1 MSDSLSF
8 VTTGDGARIAYRID
22 GPSDR
27 PALIL
32 SNSIATTLHMWDQQI
47 PMFSRHFRVIRYDT
61 RGHGASSVPAGAYS
75 IDRFGHDVVEM
86 MDALN
91 IERAHFLGLSLGGFI
106 AQWLGIHT
114 PERIDRLILSNTA
127 PYLGPPKALDETIKS
142 VLQSKDMTE
151 RAELF
156 LRNWFPPHMLDAG
169 GETIE
174 QFRAMVLSTSREGLA
189 GNFAAIRDMDLRRT
203 IALITRPTLVIAG
216 EHDQVTSVSHARAIA
231 QTIPDAQLKVL
242 PTVHLPNVEL
252 PSEYAEIVLR
262 FLSATR

>member
-1 MSDSLSF
+1 MSDSHSF

-22 GPSDR
+22 GSSDS

-47 PMFSRHFRVIRYDT
+47 PALSRHFRVVRYDI
-61 RGHGASSVPAGAYS
+61 RGHGASSVPPGAYS
-75 IDRFGHDVVEM
+75 IDRFGRDVIEM

-91 IERAHFLGLSLGGFI
+91 IQRAHFLGLSLGGFI
-106 AQWLGIHT
+106 AQWLGIHA

-127 PYLGPPKALDETIKS
+127 PCLGPPKAFDENIKS

-151 RAELF
+151 RAEMF
-156 LRNWFPPHMLDAG
+156 LRNWFPPHMLEAG
-169 GETIE
+169 GDEIE
-174 QFRAMVLSTSREGLA
+174 QFRTMVLGMSREGLA
-189 GNFAAIRDMDLRRT
+189 ANFAAIRDMDLRRT

-231 QTIPDAQLKVL
+231 ETIPGAQLKVL
-242 PTVHLPNVEL
+242 PTVHLPNIEL
-252 PSEYAEIVLR
+252 PKEYSEIVLG
-262 FLSATR
+262 FLRSAA